1 MSVEKIREGLM
12 KLNPETDFHW
22 TKEGLPNLSPLN
34 SFSQVKSTRDEV
46 EAAWPGFR
54 RSNAAEMKA
63 QGSPTSEQTPPAPPV
78 PPVPPV
84 PKEQTPPEPPAT
96 PQTAPLPS
104 AETSD
109 PIVPTEQSKAERE
122 KLRELKQE
130 LEREIDLRRRDLA
143 EVTAR
148 LDQLV
153 EALPQKGFAEVNAQ
167 YNESQAKL
175 REQRAERLKELQD
188 MGVTKKMLDKV
199 FPQPSP
205 IDQALR
211 QRPRNT

>member
-1 MSVEKIREGLM
+1 MSVEQIREGLM
-12 KLNPETDFHW
+12 KLSPETDFHW

-34 SFSQVKSTRDEV
+34 TFSQVKSSRDEV

-54 RSNAAEMKA
+54 RSNASEMKA
-63 QGSPTSEQTPPAPPV
+63 KGFPTSLQTPPAPPV
-78 PPVPPV
+78 PPVPVDQTHPAPETPV
-84 PKEQTPPEPPAT
+84 KETPAT
-96 PQTAPLPS
+96 GALSSDELS
-104 AETSD
+104 ALTVEQETD
-109 PIVPTEQSKAERE
+109 ERA
-122 KLRELKQE
+122 KLRQLKEE

-143 EVTAR
+143 EVNAR

-175 REQRAERLKELQD
+175 REQRAERLKELKD

-199 FPQPSP
+199 FPQLSP